1 MNFLIV
7 SQESLS
13 KHYKQENDM
22 VYLII
27 HLRAFRLYV
36 DGTNKCILCIESVS
50 VLVNKCSA
58 LTG

>member
-1 MNFLIV
+1 
-7 SQESLS
+7 
-13 KHYKQENDM
+13 M

-50 VLVNKCSA
+50 VLVNKYSA